1 MRYIR
6 FLLVLPLLALV
17 ACDDDGVSV
26 NPVPDAAL
34 VRFINASPTPGAV
47 DVRFID
53 RVENLPTFFG
63 VAYRGHT
70 GAGFHRVEPGTR
82 HLRIFPTSTDPSVST
97 QQLVN
102 DPNFILTANQR
113 STLLLTHESGAHT
126 LTRIEEP
133 ATIQRAPAGQIA
145 VQVIHGATGEGNV
158 NVYVVP
164 TPIPA
169 AGAWRTDNAHVFR
182 NVGPNTA
189 TGYVNLPV
197 LTGTSLYMFIVTD
210 PVPAGQDEDAAVLF
224 NATPDQPGAPT
235 AGGPGET
242 AGPLPGVR
250 IPESVLT
257 AILTPAPG
265 GTIRL
270 VVDRTLDPQ

>member
-6 FLLVLPLLALV
+6 LLLVLPLLALV

-34 VRFINASPTPGAV
+34 VRFINASPTPSSV
-47 DVRFID
+47 DLRFID
-53 RVENLPTFFG
+53 RVENLPTFQG

-82 HLRIFPTSTDPSVST
+82 HLRIFPTSTDPSVAS

-102 DPNFILTANQR
+102 DPNFNLAANQR
-113 STLLLTHESGAHT
+113 STLLLTHDADTHQ

-145 VQVIHGATGEGNV
+145 VQVIHGATGQGNV

-169 AGAWRTDNAHVFR
+169 DWRTNNAHVFR
-182 NVGPNTA
+182 SVGQNTA

-197 LTGTSLYMFIVTD
+197 LTGTSLYAFIVTN
-210 PVPAGQDEDAAVLF
+210 PVPAGEDADAAVRF
-224 NATPDQPGAPT
+224 NATPNQPGAAT
-235 AGGPGET
+235 TGGPSAT
-242 AGPLPGVR
+242 VGPLPGVR

-265 GTIRL
+265 ATVSL